1 MSVLLDYCDENAR
14 KIEASSGGNYNAV
27 LNYDNDTMT
36 KAKTWNHNWFF
47 MNLGCKQNY
56 KQIIVRNRQVRLHNA
71 KNGATKTL
79 RYVISSM
86 DLKGGTHSS

>member
-36 KAKTWNHNWFF
+36 KAKHRSSPRAALF
-47 MNLGCKQNY
+47 KS
-56 KQIIVRNRQVRLHNA
+56 KIVYSQ
-71 KNGATKTL
+71 
-79 RYVISSM
+79 
-86 DLKGGTHSS
+86 